1 MSDQLERYK
10 SLQAARKRRSRS
22 ISYNQEFVPE
32 GSPYERYRW
41 VENITSGLR
50 FRGKV
55 HEIKVDGY
63 SQPIIKHKGWYL
75 DEFQD
80 ETCWGIVVQLPAR
93 RDHKPR
99 FVPGYQLS
107 YDEEDSAVLDFHSMT
122 EDLTQ
127 AIRNADSMARILSEQ
142 EREYQRK
149 ERIRSEIYDLTQLR
163 VTLRDRIR
171 LQIRQWR
178 AFRKAVAAATVE
190 DLFGSRPLKIPSIVA
205 DVYEQGIRDLRTQ
218 MHEVWKRIKKLE
230 GEL

>member
-1 MSDQLERYK
+1 MPDQLERYK
-10 SLQAARKRRSRS
+10 SLQATRKRRSRS

-32 GSPYERYRW
+32 GQPYERYRW

-63 SQPIIKHKGWYL
+63 SRPIINHRGWYL

-80 ETCWGIVVQLPAR
+80 ETCWGIVVQLPAG

-107 YDEEDSAVLDFHSMT
+107 YDEEDSATLDFHSMT

-127 AIRNADSMARILSEQ
+127 AIRNADSMARIMSEE

-149 ERIRSEIYDLTQLR
+149 ERIKTEIVELQES
-163 VTLRDRIR
+163 RIQAR
-171 LQIRQWR
+171 KEISIRIKEWKT
-178 AFRKAVAAATVE
+178 FRKDVSGAAYDT
-190 DLFGSRPLKIPSIVA
+190 LFGSRPLHIPPTVTLAI
-205 DVYEQGIRDLRTQ
+205 ERGIRRRRAQ
-218 MHEVWKRIKKLE
+218 MHMDWKRMKELE